1 MEKFIKILTTFNFMK
16 LRSGLSLLLLSATH
30 IMGGSILYNKCQSDA
45 DLLARETIT
54 IEGTVIDGKYA
65 SSKKGSFFEE
75 SKRSQYQFSLDRFC
89 VNEDVTVIIKDSPI
103 NEDTKESIRDSL
115 QKGSCVG
122 VRAVKVA
129 PGFYEAFA
137 HEVGLCNY
145 HLANAYFQSPPNKT
159 P

>member
-1 MEKFIKILTTFNFMK
+1 MRT
-16 LRSGLSLLLLSATH
+16 GLSLLLLGATYLV
-30 IMGGSILYNKCQSDA
+30 GGSVFYNSCQSNA
-45 DLLARETIT
+45 DSLARETVT

-65 SSKKGSFFEE
+65 SSEKGSFLEE
-75 SKRSQYQFSLDRFC
+75 GKRSQYQFSLDRFC
-89 VNEDVTVIIKDSPI
+89 VDEDVTVIIKDSPI

-137 HEVGLCNY
+137 HEVGPCNY